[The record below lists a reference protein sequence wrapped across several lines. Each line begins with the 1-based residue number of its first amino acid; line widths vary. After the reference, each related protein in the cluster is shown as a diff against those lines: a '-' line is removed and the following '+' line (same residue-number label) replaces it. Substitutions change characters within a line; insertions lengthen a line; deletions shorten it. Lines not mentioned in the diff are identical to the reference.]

1 MKGYGKIFA
10 KFLLVISIL
19 TIVVGSNVVLALE
32 PSIQTSFSVNPEI
45 ITPGSD
51 GYIELT
57 VKNSGTGPAN
67 NIKIS
72 SGYLGSEIDKSGSW
86 VINIG
91 TLAPGGSA
99 EVPFKFSIPKKTH
112 PGMYTMNFYIEYH
125 DDSTLK
131 RVTQK
136 AIITVQSRDT
146 LELIS
151 VSPNS
156 FYPGE
161 TTALAF
167 ELENKG
173 EDEITDIIL
182 TWQSP
187 DDLILPLG
195 SDNRLSISSI
205 DPGQK
210 IEAKVDIVVS
220 STVTPGV
227 YPLTIETK
235 YYDRA
240 GLKRNSTSQSGIVIN
255 SVTDFDVVM
264 QDSTETTTTL
274 AVANTGKNTAY
285 STIVKIPK
293 QEGFMVTGSSA
304 ATIGNLDAG
313 DYTLATFQLVL
324 KTNTTSRVKD
334 LTVEISYTDDFGARR
349 IVQKEVDLGSTA
361 IKGGIGERTI
371 PKQGQTS
378 GVGGNGLLYIGVGIA
393 GILGVIG
400 VLRLL
405 RRGGRGE
412 KH

>member
-1 MKGYGKIFA
+1 
-10 KFLLVISIL
+10 
-19 TIVVGSNVVLALE
+19 
-32 PSIQTSFSVNPEI
+32 
-45 ITPGSD
+45 
-51 GYIELT
+51 
-57 VKNSGTGPAN
+57 
-67 NIKIS
+67 
-72 SGYLGSEIDKSGSW
+72 
-86 VINIG
+86 
-91 TLAPGGSA
+91 
-99 EVPFKFSIPKKTH
+99 
-112 PGMYTMNFYIEYH
+112 MYTMNFYIEYH

-146 LELIS
+146 LELTS
-151 VSPNS
+151 VSPNT
-156 FYPGE
+156 FFPGE
-161 TTALAF
+161 TTTLVF
-167 ELENKG
+167 ELKNKG
-173 EDEITDIIL
+173 EDEITDIVL

-205 DPGQK
+205 DSGQK

-240 GLKRNSTSQSGIVIN
+240 GLKQNSTSQSGIVIN

-293 QEGFMVTGSSA
+293 QEGFMVSGSSA

-313 DYTLATFQLVL
+313 DYTLATFQLVS
-324 KTNTTSRVKD
+324 KTNATIGVKD
-334 LTVEISYTDDFGARR
+334 LTVEVSYTDDFGERKT
-349 IVQKEVDLGSTA
+349 VKKEVDLGSTA
-361 IKGGIGERTI
+361 IKGAIGERTM
-371 PKQGQTS
+371 PQQGQAS
-378 GVGGNGLLYIGVGIA
+378 DISSNGLLYIGIGIA
-393 GILGVIG
+393 GIIGVVG

-405 RRGGRGE
+405 RRGGKGE

>member
-1 MKGYGKIFA
+1 MKGYGKIFV

-19 TIVVGSNVVLALE
+19 TIVVGSNVVLASE

-51 GYIELT
+51 GYIQLI
-57 VKNSGTGPAN
+57 VKNSGTGTAN
-67 NIKIS
+67 SIKIS
-72 SGYLGSEIDKSGSW
+72 SGYQGDEIDKSGSW
-86 VINIG
+86 MINIG
-91 TLAPGGSA
+91 TLAPGGST

-136 AIITVQSRDT
+136 AIITVQARET
-146 LELIS
+146 LELNSIN
-151 VSPNS
+151 PNT

-161 TTALAF
+161 TTTLVF

-173 EDEITDIIL
+173 EDEITDIVL

-205 DPGQK
+205 DSGQK

-240 GLKRNSTSQSGIVIN
+240 GLKQNSTSQSGIVID

-293 QEGFMVTGSSA
+293 QEGFMVSGSSA

-313 DYTLATFQLVL
+313 DYTLATFQLVS
-324 KTNTTSRVKD
+324 KTNATIGVKD
-334 LTVEISYTDDFGARR
+334 LTVEVSYTDDFGERKT
-349 IVQKEVDLGSTA
+349 VKKEVDLGSTA
-361 IKGGIGERTI
+361 IKGAIGERTM
-371 PKQGQTS
+371 PQQGQAS
-378 GVGGNGLLYIGVGIA
+378 DISSNGLLYIGIGIA
-393 GILGVIG
+393 GIIGVVG

-405 RRGGRGE
+405 RRGGKGE

>member
-1 MKGYGKIFA
+1 MKGYGKIFV

-19 TIVVGSNVVLALE
+19 TIVVGSNVVLASE

-51 GYIELT
+51 GYIQLI
-57 VKNSGTGPAN
+57 VKNSGTGTAN
-67 NIKIS
+67 SIKIS
-72 SGYLGSEIDKSGSW
+72 SGYQGDEIDKSGSW
-86 VINIG
+86 MINIG
-91 TLAPGGSA
+91 TLAPGGST

-136 AIITVQSRDT
+136 AIITVQARET
-146 LELIS
+146 LELNSIN
-151 VSPNS
+151 PNT

-161 TTALAF
+161 TTTLVF
-167 ELENKG
+167 ELENEG

-210 IEAKVDIVVS
+210 IEAKVNIVVS

-240 GLKRNSTSQSGIVIN
+240 GLKQNSTSQSGIVIN

-264 QDSTETTTTL
+264 QDSTDTTTTL

-293 QEGFMVTGSSA
+293 QEGFMVSGSSA

-313 DYTLATFQLVL
+313 DYTLATFQLVS
-324 KTNTTSRVKD
+324 KTNATIGVKD
-334 LTVEISYTDDFGARR
+334 LTVEVSYTDDFGERKT
-349 IVQKEVDLGSTA
+349 VKKEVDLGSTA
-361 IKGGIGERTI
+361 IKGAIGERTM
-371 PKQGQTS
+371 PQQGQAS
-378 GVGGNGLLYIGVGIA
+378 DISSNGLLYIGIGIA
-393 GILGVIG
+393 GIIGVVG

-405 RRGGRGE
+405 RRGGKGE